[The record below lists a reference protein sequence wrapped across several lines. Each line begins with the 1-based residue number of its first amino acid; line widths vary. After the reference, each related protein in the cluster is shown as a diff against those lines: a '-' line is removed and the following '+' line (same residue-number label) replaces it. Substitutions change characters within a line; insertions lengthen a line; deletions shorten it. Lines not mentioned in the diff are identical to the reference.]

1 MKAYLTP
8 AQAALRASV
17 SRPTI
22 MTAIKKGKLPA
33 KRDNK
38 SWAIHPDDLDKW
50 SEGRGERVSPSVM
63 QDDSGEISALR
74 VENAVLKAK
83 LDAKDEV
90 IAVLRDQ
97 LDHARLPFW
106 KRWR

>member
-1 MKAYLTP
+1 MKTYLTP

-22 MTAIKKGKLPA
+22 MTAIKQGKLPA
-33 KRDNK
+33 KRDNR
-38 SWAIHPDDLDKW
+38 SWAIHPDDVDKW
-50 SEGRGERVSPSVM
+50 SEDRGERSSLPVM
-63 QDDSGEISALR
+63 QDDREEVSGLR

-83 LDAKDEV
+83 LDAKDEI
-90 IAVLRDQ
+90 IAVLREQ